1 MKTDKTW
8 VSYKNGNYMV
18 HINLKNGTKVR
29 ENDLDCFKAD
39 TVESADIKI
48 TNFCDRECPFCHENS
63 TLDGKHGNLFGHK
76 FLDNLH
82 PYMELAIGG
91 GNPLAHPQL
100 EEFLQYCAEKK
111 FIPSMT
117 VNQIHFE
124 KEFDRICNLLGEKLI
139 YGLGISLVK
148 ITPEFIEK
156 VKQIPTA
163 VIHVIN
169 GVHTVEQLK
178 QLKDNNLKILI
189 LGYKEVRRGI
199 QNYKNNKDKI
209 DFTKTDLFTN
219 LKNIIDEQWFKVV
232 SFDNLSLK
240 QLDVKRLLSD
250 EEWNSMYMGDDG
262 LEGEGTSA
270 SMFIDLVE
278 EKFAKNSCSMERFP
292 LMDSVE
298 EMHSHLYKD

>member
-8 VSYKNGNYMV
+8 VSYRNGNYTV

-29 ENDLDCFKAD
+29 ENDIDFFKAD
-39 TVESADIKI
+39 TVESFDLKI
-48 TNFCDRECPFCHENS
+48 TNSCDRNCAFCHENS
-63 TLDGKHGNLFGHK
+63 TPNGKHGKLFSHR

-82 PYMELAIGG
+82 PYTEIAVGG
-91 GNPLAHPQL
+91 GNPLSHPQL
-100 EEFLQYCAEKK
+100 EEFLQYCSEKE

-124 KEFDRICNLLGEKLI
+124 KEFDRICNLLGENLI

-199 QNYKNNKDKI
+199 QNYRENKDKI
-209 DFTKTDLFTN
+209 DFTKTDLFIN
-219 LKNIIDEQWFKVV
+219 LKTIIDENWFKVV

-240 QLDVKRLLSD
+240 QLEVKRLLTD
-250 EEWNSMYMGDDG
+250 EEWKSMYMGDDG
-262 LEGEGTSA
+262 LEGEGSSA

-278 EKFAKNSCSMERFP
+278 GNFAKNSCSMERFP

-298 EMHSHLYKD
+298 EMYSYLYKD